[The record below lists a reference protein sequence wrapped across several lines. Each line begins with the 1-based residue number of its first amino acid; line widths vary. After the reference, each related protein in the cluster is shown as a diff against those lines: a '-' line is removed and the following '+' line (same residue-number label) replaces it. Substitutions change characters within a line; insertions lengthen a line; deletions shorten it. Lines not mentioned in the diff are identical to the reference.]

1 MTIALVLD
9 SSAMAAFAAGSVSV
23 GELIVLV
30 DEEAQF
36 VALPAAALAQA
47 FARTGPDDRGVL
59 RMLVRGARSVVAPL
73 DADGSE
79 GVGLVARRC
88 DLATAHAA
96 VVATDR
102 SAVLVTAE
110 PAAFAGLVDKEMIIE
125 VG

>member
-1 MTIALVLD
+1 MTVALVLD
-9 SSAMAAFAAGSVSV
+9 SSAMAAFAVGSGPV
-23 GELIVLV
+23 GELIMLV
-30 DEEAQF
+30 DEESQF

-47 FARTGPDDRGVL
+47 FARTSPDDRGVL

-73 DADGSE
+73 DAEICE

-96 VVATDR
+96 LIATDM

-110 PAAFAGLVDKEMIIE
+110 PGVFAGLVDKEMIIE
-125 VG
+125 I